1 MIRATILSA
10 IVDEVL
16 EEVREFAYAFQAEDY
31 ARDISRV
38 LNGPLNTLETD
49 EKVLVVVSK
58 IEEIIEPG
66 PEAGAAE

>member
-16 EEVREFAYAFQAEDY
+16 EEVREFAYALQAEDY
-31 ARDISRV
+31 ARDISRG